1 MTEKHAFRHILL
13 AVYGVLA
20 CAFILAPL
28 LITVVNS
35 FSSVAYNVFPPEGL
49 SFRWYVNLAAQSE
62 FYVAGLRSII
72 LALSTMAVTLTI
84 GTMAAY
90 ALVRFRFIGRGAV
103 NGLLMAPVVIP
114 NIAIGV
120 AMFMFIVRL
129 GIVGHYS
136 NLLVTHA
143 LVSLPFVVVI
153 VSVGFTNFDWSLE
166 EAARDLGAGPFATF
180 FRVLMPQ
187 IRTNLIIGGAF
198 AFITSFDQVETT
210 LFLVRP
216 DQNTLPVEMFLY
228 LQKWQDPTISALAV
242 VLIVFAAFLLV
253 LLSLALRGR
262 QQIASVLRAER
273 H

>member
-1 MTEKHAFRHILL
+1 MTEKRSLRHVLL
-13 AVYGVLA
+13 AIYGVIA
-20 CAFILAPL
+20 CGFVLTPL
-28 LITVVNS
+28 VITVINS

-49 SFRWYVNLAAQSE
+49 SLRWYVNLAGQSE
-62 FYVAGLRSII
+62 FYAAGLRSIL
-72 LALSTMAVTLTI
+72 LALATMAVTLTI

-90 ALVRFRFIGRGAV
+90 ALVRFRFGGRGVV

-129 GIVGHYS
+129 GIVGNYS

-166 EAARDLGAGPFATF
+166 EAARDLGAGPFSTF

-262 QQIASVLRAER
+262 QQIASVFRADR
-273 H
+273 